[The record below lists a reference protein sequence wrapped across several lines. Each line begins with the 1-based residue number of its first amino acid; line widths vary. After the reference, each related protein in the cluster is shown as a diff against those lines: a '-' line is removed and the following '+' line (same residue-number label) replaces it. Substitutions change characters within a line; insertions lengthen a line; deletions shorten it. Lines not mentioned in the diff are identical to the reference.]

1 MTDIVDRLRDRSY
14 SHKIRDPLV
23 EEAADEIERLRNG
36 AVQSRETVPVT
47 EPMQKEKR
55 AEVSQQE
62 PVAWAADIPGK
73 FGAAPT
79 MLFGYTQKLV
89 KGIAAAGGD
98 VVEPFPLYRNQQ
110 PTLTDAEREAVTFF
124 VVLSHSKDGRIARHA
139 ATLRALLE
147 RLK

>member
-62 PVAWAADIPGK
+62 PVAWAVVGPDGIVLDSHIYYTESIARRCADE
-73 FGAAPT
+73 T
-79 MLFGYTQKLV
+79 NDCV
-89 KGIAAAGGD
+89 
-98 VVEPFPLYRNQQ
+98 FPLYRHPQ